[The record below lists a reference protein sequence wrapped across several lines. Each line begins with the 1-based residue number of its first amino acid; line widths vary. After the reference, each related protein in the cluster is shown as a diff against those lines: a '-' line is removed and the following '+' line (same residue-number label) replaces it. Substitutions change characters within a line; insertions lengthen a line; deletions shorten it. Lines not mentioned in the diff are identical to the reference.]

1 MKKNT
6 KKTAKGRRSRVTVAD
21 RLGWIREFA
30 KKIENQVASAR
41 KRHKKIE
48 ISPVYAN
55 AMLAHAGEVASA
67 AGVDDV
73 PAFLFISEM
82 YASRTQR
89 KSV

>member
-1 MKKNT
+1 MKKNM
-6 KKTAKGRRSRVTVAD
+6 KKTAKGRRPRVTITD
-21 RLGWIREFA
+21 RLGWIREFS
-30 KKIENQVASAR
+30 KKMEAQVASAR

-48 ISPVYAN
+48 ISSVYAN

-73 PAFLFISEM
+73 PAFALVAEM
-82 YASRTQR
+82 YASHTQR